1 MCGVFLKGKVVFAF
15 LSSAVLAVLVSSCS
29 LDYGKQSVVENDI
42 PEITFSNAKMQRVEN
57 NKVSM
62 ELNAG
67 KLEQYKN
74 SDVSFA
80 RKIEFKT
87 WNDNGE
93 TETTGKCDLISINS
107 RSKKY
112 ALFGNIFVDLAS
124 EKMKLNAKNL
134 MWFGDREQL
143 VSGKNDVVSI
153 VRDDI
158 KIDGTGFSASGV
170 SRSFSFS
177 GSIEGEIE
185 TEDDNQNVE
194 QDFVE

>member
-1 MCGVFLKGKVVFAF
+1 MT
-15 LSSAVLAVLVSSCS
+15 VLISSCS
-29 LDYGKQSVVENDI
+29 LDYGKQTVVENDI
-42 PEITFSNAKMQRVEN
+42 PEITFSNAKMQRIEN
-57 NKVSM
+57 NKISM

-80 RKIEFKT
+80 RRIDFKT
-87 WNDNGE
+87 WDDNGE
-93 TETTGKCDLISINS
+93 TETAGKCDLISINS

-112 ALFGNIFVDLAS
+112 ALFGNIFVELPG
-124 EKMKLNAKNL
+124 EKMTMNAKSL
-134 MWFGDREQL
+134 LWYGDREQL
-143 VSGKNDVVSI
+143 VSGKNDIVSI

-158 KIDGTGFSASGV
+158 KIDGTGFSASGI

-177 GSIEGEIE
+177 GNIEGEIE
-185 TEDDNQNVE
+185 TEDEV